1 MFDNYEKLN
10 EYFKDIYTYLQKKNP
25 YLLNNICKITT
36 LSGTVLNLL
45 RDFNFDVNMREN
57 NLSIQ
62 DVESMARAI
71 IEKLNKDYLE
81 SFDKLVESKELRFSD
96 NERFVGSDVYS
107 HIEDDGKITKMVSIE
122 RKYNYSD
129 VRILVHEFI
138 HYTTCE
144 CFFINREILS
154 EFLAI
159 YFELHVVDNLLGQGI
174 PMEEIDYTFR
184 LESFKTCQMYLSR
197 YGPLLFVYLAKGKLD
212 SDSYVAIKS
221 SFPNISY
228 KDYNIM
234 SKGLMSYL
242 NAVKKIIKN

>member
-96 NERFVGSDVYS
+96 NEKFTGS
-107 HIEDDGKITKMVSIE
+107 
-122 RKYNYSD
+122 
-129 VRILVHEFI
+129 
-138 HYTTCE
+138 
-144 CFFINREILS
+144 
-154 EFLAI
+154 
-159 YFELHVVDNLLGQGI
+159 
-174 PMEEIDYTFR
+174 
-184 LESFKTCQMYLSR
+184 
-197 YGPLLFVYLAKGKLD
+197 
-212 SDSYVAIKS
+212 
-221 SFPNISY
+221 
-228 KDYNIM
+228 
-234 SKGLMSYL
+234 
-242 NAVKKIIKN
+242 

>member
-81 SFDKLVESKELRFSD
+81 SFDKLVESKELRLAIMKSSL
-96 NERFVGSDVYS
+96 EV
-107 HIEDDGKITKMVSIE
+107 M
-122 RKYNYSD
+122 
-129 VRILVHEFI
+129 FI
-138 HYTTCE
+138 HTSKMTVKLLKW
-144 CFFINREILS
+144 FLLRE
-154 EFLAI
+154 
-159 YFELHVVDNLLGQGI
+159 
-174 PMEEIDYTFR
+174 
-184 LESFKTCQMYLSR
+184 
-197 YGPLLFVYLAKGKLD
+197 
-212 SDSYVAIKS
+212 
-221 SFPNISY
+221 NI
-228 KDYNIM
+228 
-234 SKGLMSYL
+234 
-242 NAVKKIIKN
+242 IIVM

>member
-25 YLLNNICKITT
+25 YLLNNFCKITT

-96 NERFVGSDVYS
+96 NEKFTGSDVY
-107 HIEDDGKITKMVSIE
+107 
-122 RKYNYSD
+122 
-129 VRILVHEFI
+129 
-138 HYTTCE
+138 
-144 CFFINREILS
+144 
-154 EFLAI
+154 
-159 YFELHVVDNLLGQGI
+159 
-174 PMEEIDYTFR
+174 
-184 LESFKTCQMYLSR
+184 
-197 YGPLLFVYLAKGKLD
+197 
-212 SDSYVAIKS
+212 
-221 SFPNISY
+221 
-228 KDYNIM
+228 
-234 SKGLMSYL
+234 
-242 NAVKKIIKN
+242 